1 VPGIVLVSLNDKPE
15 NTMTPIV
22 VVDGHII
29 LKFGNV
35 DGSLMSR
42 GKCLGAVITCRM
54 MLNRRTVVI
63 RRNVFH
69 AKNDESGVAKP
80 NEGSYAGNA

>member
-1 VPGIVLVSLNDKPE
+1 MVSLNDMPE

-42 GKCLGAVITCRM
+42 GKCLGCDNYNVRYYCRM